1 MKWPLNISK
10 DISSFLI
17 VRSDV
22 LIIMFHWLR
31 QHVISLVSTESFL
44 TSKGAIKMNAFS
56 HWAWFLQEVFVFF
69 IKLDF
74 GGAHEA
80 FLWCLGESDASF
92 LDSEELLLWASWHAE
107 DSLTCIPVSSAV
119 LRVYLCL
126 LFGSSEI
133 EAVIFLNAHPHGFY
147 LGFPHISVG
156 NCEIHLQHRG
166 ATGYQCSA

>member
-10 DISSFLI
+10 DISSFLM

-22 LIIMFHWLR
+22 LMFHWLR
-31 QHVISLVSTESFL
+31 QHVISSVSTESRTFL
-44 TSKGAIKMNAFS
+44 TSKGAIEMNAFS
-56 HWAWFLQEVFVFF
+56 HWDDSYRKGLVFLST
-69 IKLDF
+69 LT
-74 GGAHEA
+74 
-80 FLWCLGESDASF
+80 W
-92 LDSEELLLWASWHAE
+92 EELTRLFFGASESPMLRFYILKNFCFELVE

-119 LRVYLCL
+119 LRVSLCL

-133 EAVIFLNAHPHGFY
+133 EAVIFLNARPRGVY

-156 NCEIHLQHRG
+156 DCEIHLQHRG